1 MPVDHK
7 LIRNSE
13 NFKGLDK
20 RSSDLARTRE
30 YATDMLNAAYRK
42 TGAINKRKGFK
53 VNLKKQFSNP
63 QQIEQDVF
71 YGASTLRLVDA
82 LNGSV
87 SEEIIAVNK
96 SRAYKL
102 LDYPFNISYEGNS
115 DVYISLIP
123 DDTQFKFQVK
133 VQDTLLYNKDLG
145 TGLSNTFTISQL
157 KQDLDAL
164 QFTTAII
171 PNDTFVGTPTQVP
184 NTTNVFDYT
193 INIPESYVNNP
204 ILLKV
209 DETVKI
215 DTEHNSLLTIQSVGI
230 NYNAQDEISS
240 YDIVLRG
247 SSFTLNNLN
256 TQGQGI
262 EIKLNEY
269 NDINVTV
276 DSAAN
281 NFEAALM
288 DLTVNT
294 VVQPS
299 SLGGT
304 NLFIK
309 DWEQLEHGNTYINAQ
324 SANAS
329 GNYITWDIEGENRLV
344 TNELENASFAQINNV
359 MYISNGYEEVL
370 KYDGEYIY
378 SAGLPNTDKS
388 LFTIPSTGGS
398 TTDSSNYKI
407 VYEYTD
413 YKGNIISSQPSEEIV
428 LNNTTSSPNN
438 TITWSV
444 NNFLNTSNGSGIFKT
459 KDTRGTFNADV
470 VTNNVLVKDKHPLYD
485 SLPNS
490 NAATDVQKA
499 KDEKRLRVKIYRSK
513 KYDTANGVVGQYY
526 LVADLPY
533 DGASYTDTTTDD
545 ALNVFL
551 ALVEP
556 IKRHDPPPKG
566 KYLSIF
572 KNCLTTAGNPKDVN
586 NVRYSLPSNASTGEI
601 GSEYFPDDEN
611 GIIID
616 SPFGD
621 KITAI
626 APLRDLLYI
635 FHTNSI
641 SVLGGQINL
650 LEQPVSELLT
660 REGGIGCVSFHSI
673 QEVKNTLYFLSE
685 QGVYSIDASNAVQEA
700 SSLINTLFVDK
711 DLKKK
716 RAVTVNWTD
725 KDLIVM
731 QLPKEAI
738 INTVDNK
745 LTHTVQ
751 GSLVIVYDYYKDAWL
766 KWDNIDMAGAG
777 LIYKNNLSFLTR
789 TSQGSEFK
797 TMSTTDTKY
806 DYSDHTDAIDFQY
819 ETNWESLG
827 EPTVPKKFLR
837 LKMYAFDTD
846 LTFESPG
853 FNMLIGIQKDYISS
867 NLGEINFD
875 FNTLATEGWGV
886 SAWGEFGWG
895 SAARPFLKS
904 KLVSG
909 KTKSLKLKFNNT
921 NQNEN
926 VLVTNYEFEIAAPY
940 GMEIKD

>member
-1 MPVDHK
+1 MAVDHK
-7 LIRNSE
+7 LLRNSE

-20 RSSDLARTRE
+20 RSSDLTRTRE
-30 YATDMLNAAYRK
+30 YSTDMLNAAYRK

-63 QQIEQDVF
+63 QQIDQDVF

-82 LNGSV
+82 LDGSV

-102 LDYPFNISYEGNS
+102 LDYPFNIAYEGNS

-123 DDTQFKFQVK
+123 EDTQFKFQVR
-133 VQDTLLYNKDLG
+133 VQDTLLYDKDLG

-164 QFTTAII
+164 EFTTAII
-171 PNDTFVGTPTQVP
+171 PNDTYVGTPVQVP
-184 NTTNVFDYT
+184 NNPNVFDYS

-209 DETVKI
+209 NEEVKI
-215 DTEHNSLLTIQSVGI
+215 DNEHTSLLTIQSVGI

-247 SSFTLNNLN
+247 SSFTLNNLS

-262 EIKLNEY
+262 EIKINEY

-304 NLFIK
+304 DLFIK
-309 DWEQLEHGNTYINAQ
+309 DWEQLEHGNTYINSQ
-324 SANAS
+324 SATAD
-329 GNYITWDIEGENRLV
+329 GDYITWSIEGENRLV

-378 SAGLPNTDKS
+378 SAGLPNADKN
-388 LFTIPSTGGS
+388 LFTVTNTGS

-428 LNNTTSSPNN
+428 LNNTTN
-438 TITWSV
+438 TPSNAISWNV
-444 NNFLNTSNGSGIFKT
+444 NDLADPLSYSGVFKT
-459 KDTRGTFNADV
+459 KDTRGEFNADV
-470 VTNNVLVKDKHPLYD
+470 VTNNVLVKHKHPLYD
-485 SLPNS
+485 SLPDS
-490 NAATDVQKA
+490 NTATDLQKA

-513 KYDTANGVVGQYY
+513 KYNTANGVVGQYY

-533 DGASYTDTTTDD
+533 DEGSYTDSTADS
-545 ALNVFL
+545 ALNTFL

-700 SSLINTLFVDK
+700 SSLINTLFVDR

-789 TSQGSEFK
+789 TNTGSEFK

-806 DYSDHTDAIDFQY
+806 DYSDHTDAIDFEY

-837 LKMYAFDTD
+837 LKLYAFDTD

-853 FNMLIGIQKDYISS
+853 FNMLVGIQKDYISS

-895 SAARPFLKS
+895 SSARPFLKS

-909 KTKSLKLKFNNT
+909 KTRSLKLKFNNT